1 MHELYKELSDICEM
15 LSDELAKTN
24 AKLDKAGGAISAGD
38 LEYIDKLT
46 HAIKSVKTTK
56 AMMEAEDDN
65 YSNMYPYYYD
75 NGNTNE
81 TGGMNNSSY
90 AKGRGTYAKRDSM
103 GRYSSRGSYEHGYS
117 RETETISQLEDI
129 MNDTKDENIKQEI
142 KRTIQKIESMM

>member
-90 AKGRGTYAKRDSM
+90 ARGRGTYAKRDSM
-103 GRYSSRGSYEHGYS
+103 GRYSSRGYS
-117 RETETISQLEDI
+117 RDYSMDDDSMVQELRELMNRAPEHKKQRFQRFISEMEQ
-129 MNDTKDENIKQEI
+129 M
-142 KRTIQKIESMM
+142 